1 MREKNLS
8 TKKAFDLA
16 FQKLNKGN
24 FKDAESIYKEIL
36 KTEPNHIGTHNNLG
50 IIFTYLKE
58 FEKAK
63 TCFKKVIE
71 INPNYS
77 DAYVNLGKI
86 FKKLKNNSKAKDYF
100 EKALKIKLIKS
111 PEVGLFVYNEMNH
124 RGFFLDHNLEQIKKG
139 KEQLPLLTWPLLD
152 FIKTLDLKNITLH
165 ELGSGNSTIWFSNI
179 FDRVKSYETN
189 LDWYN
194 NLKPKLKTNV
204 SLKLIDL
211 KNLYNCSLKFKTKD
225 WLLIDFAGKRTKF
238 VHKLIKFSD
247 DKIPAQIIFDN
258 SELYRN
264 GAKILTDR
272 GYVEISF
279 YGFKSGEQGIHCTSL
294 FLLKKKFKVKVLQQF
309 FYPKFSSKIQN
320 DWDTID

>member
-1 MREKNLS
+1 MHEKNLS
-8 TKKAFDLA
+8 TKEAFDLA
-16 FQKLNKGN
+16 LKKLNSGN
-24 FKDAESIYKEIL
+24 FKDAENIYKKIL
-36 KTEPNHIGTHNNLG
+36 KTEPDHVGTHNNLG
-50 IIFTYLKE
+50 IIFTYSNK

-63 TCFKKVIE
+63 KCFEKAIQ
-71 INPNYS
+71 INPNYA

-86 FKKLKNNSKAKDYF
+86 FKKLKDNLKAKNCF

-111 PEVGLFVYNEMNH
+111 PEEGLFVYDEMIH
-124 RGFFLDHNLEQIKKG
+124 RGFFLDNNLNQIKKE

-152 FIKTLDLKNITLH
+152 FIKTLNLKNTTLY

-179 FDRVKSYETN
+179 FDKVMSYETN
-189 LDWYN
+189 QNWYEQ
-194 NLKPKLKTNV
+194 LKPKLKLNV

-211 KNLYNCSLKFKTKD
+211 KNIYSCSFKFKTKD

-238 VHKLIKFSD
+238 VHELVKFAD

-264 GAKILTDR
+264 GAKILADR
-272 GYVEISF
+272 GYSEIPF

-294 FLLKKKFKVKVLQQF
+294 FILENKFKIKILSQF
-309 FYPKFSSKIQN
+309 FYPKFSIKAQN
-320 DWDTID
+320 KWDNID